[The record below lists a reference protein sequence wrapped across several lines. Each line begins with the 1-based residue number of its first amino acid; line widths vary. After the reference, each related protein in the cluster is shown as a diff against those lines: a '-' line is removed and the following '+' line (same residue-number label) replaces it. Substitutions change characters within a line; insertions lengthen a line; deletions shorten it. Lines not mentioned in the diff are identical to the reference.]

1 MHGGMLGADRSQLGD
16 ARFDRGVVRRVLRF
30 AKPYRWLLLTYLGV
44 IVAVALVQLVPP
56 LIFRQ
61 IIDEAIPRGID
72 QGDRS
77 LLHVLAALAVVA
89 AVGSAALAIVERWLS
104 ARVGEG
110 VIYDLRVQ
118 VFSHVQRMP
127 LAFFTRT
134 QTGALTNRLNSD
146 VIGAQRALTT
156 TIGGVA
162 SNLITLVTTLLAMAV
177 LEWRL
182 TLLSLVVLP
191 LFIIPARRV
200 GRRLQA
206 ITRQQMDLN
215 ASMNATMTER
225 FNVAG
230 ALLVKLFGRSADEE
244 RSFAE
249 RADAVRA
256 TGVRSAL
263 YGRIFFIAL
272 GLVGAIGTAAVYWVG
287 GLQVVNGSLS
297 LGTLVALAAY
307 VTRLYGPLTALSNA
321 HVDLLTAM
329 VSFERVFELLD
340 APLPLVDRPGAVDLV
355 EPRGRIEIDHV
366 RFTYPDTVIVP
377 TLELDPTVGL
387 VHRTGGPRS
396 PLDRSPA
403 VVRNGAVAA
412 QDAAAAV
419 PGTPGNG
426 ETGNGE
432 TGAEPSPIDAS
443 REVLRGV
450 SATLEPGQLVALVG
464 PSGGGKTTLSM
475 LIPRIYDVSG
485 GALRV
490 DGHDVR
496 DLTQESLHAA
506 IGVVTQDPHL
516 FHDTVGNNL
525 RYARPDAT
533 DAEIVAAAQAA
544 QIHDVIVALP
554 EGYDTLVG
562 ERGYRLSGG
571 EKQRLAIA
579 RMLLK
584 DPAIVILDEA
594 TSQLDSE
601 NEAAIQDALA
611 EGLAG
616 RTSVVIAHRLS
627 TITGA
632 DQILVLDRGRIVE
645 RGVHGDLLAAGGLY
659 ADLYRTLVRQD
670 IDRQAHDESAA
681 LGLA

>member
-1 MHGGMLGADRSQLGD
+1 MGGPSGMLGADRSQLGD
-16 ARFDRGVVRRVLRF
+16 ARFDRKVVRRVLRF
-30 AKPYRWLLLTYLGV
+30 ARPYRWMLLGYLAV
-44 IVAVALVQLVPP
+44 IVAIALIQLVPP

-61 IIDEAIPRGID
+61 IIDEAIPRGINEGD
-72 QGDRS
+72 QG
-77 LLHVLAALAVVA
+77 LLHLLAAVAVLA
-89 AVGSAALAIVERWLS
+89 AVGSAAMAIVERWLS
-104 ARVGEG
+104 ARIGEG
-110 VIYDLRVQ
+110 VIYDLRVA
-118 VFSHVQRMP
+118 VFGHVQRMP
-127 LAFFTRT
+127 ISFFTRT

-162 SNLITLVTTLLAMAV
+162 SNVITLVTTLIAMAL

-191 LFIIPARRV
+191 LFIVPARRV

-206 ITRQQMDLN
+206 VTRTQMDLN
-215 ASMNATMTER
+215 ASMNTTMTER
-225 FNVAG
+225 FNVSG
-230 ALLVKLFGRSADEE
+230 ALLVKLFGRTEDEE

-249 RADAVRA
+249 RAD
-256 TGVRSAL
+256 GVRRTGIRAAL
-263 YGRIFFIAL
+263 YGRTFFIAL

-287 GLQVVNGSLS
+287 GLQVINGTLS

-329 VSFERVFELLD
+329 VSFERVFEVLD

-355 EPRGRIEIDHV
+355 DPRGRIELDEVH
-366 RFTYPDTVIVP
+366 FTYPDEVVVP
-377 TLELDPTVGL
+377 TLELDPTVG
-387 VHRTGGPRS
+387 VPRAVRVDGAPRS
-396 PLDRSPA
+396 PVDGDGEGGHRA
-403 VVRNGAVAA
+403 GEIGGDGRNGAAA
-412 QDAAAAV
+412 
-419 PGTPGNG
+419 P
-426 ETGNGE
+426 
-432 TGAEPSPIDAS
+432 
-443 REVLRGV
+443 REVLHGV
-450 SATLEPGQLVALVG
+450 TAIVEPGELVALVG

-475 LIPRIYDVSG
+475 LVPRLYDVTD
-485 GALRV
+485 GAVRV

-496 DLTQESLHAA
+496 DLTQDSLHAA
-506 IGVVTQDPHL
+506 IGAVTQDPHL

-525 RYARPDAT
+525 RYARPDAS
-533 DAEIVAAAQAA
+533 DDELIAAARAA
-544 QIHDVIVALP
+544 QIHEVIDALP

-584 DPAIVILDEA
+584 DPAVVILDEA

-601 NEAAIQDALA
+601 NEAAIQRALA
-611 EGLAG
+611 EALAG
-616 RTSVVIAHRLS
+616 RTSIVIAHRLS
-627 TITGA
+627 TITTA
-632 DQILVLDRGRIVE
+632 DQILVLDGGRIVE
-645 RGVHGDLLAAGGLY
+645 RGTHADLLAAGGLY
-659 ADLYRTLVRQD
+659 AELYRTLVRSD
-670 IDRQAHDESAA
+670 LAGPGPATAVDDVTP